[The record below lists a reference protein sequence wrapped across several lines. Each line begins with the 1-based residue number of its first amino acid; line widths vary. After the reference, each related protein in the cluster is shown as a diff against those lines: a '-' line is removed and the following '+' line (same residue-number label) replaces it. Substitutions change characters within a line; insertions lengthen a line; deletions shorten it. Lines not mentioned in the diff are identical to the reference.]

1 MASGSE
7 RYGRINSTR
16 KRAKNRLN
24 AYKARV
30 GQGGGGARVANG
42 ILKGNAIKALL
53 RK

>member
-42 ILKGNAIKALL
+42 ILKGKAIKSLL

>member
-7 RYGRINSTR
+7 GYGRINSTR

-42 ILKGNAIKALL
+42 PIKGKAIKALL